1 MNSLLLILNQLKGA
15 VLLCVAFSGI
25 AALTASDIDEGDG
38 RLGNVE
44 YTVIES
50 QKLRLDSA
58 SENAFVF
65 LGDSTALNDIDAR
78 LLQDSLDQ
86 KVTSVAVMAACGVEM
101 IAQQLSVILD
111 QVRTSTSDHRPHI
124 IITVNPISFQRFDS
138 NLSDFAQQSELNNS
152 VTLSVQRRIR
162 YSVRSLIGKVIS
174 WPLPG
179 SFGVAYGDPSGLSY
193 SLTQGN
199 GTFDDPNPPLHDV
212 QLAADEN
219 KDLSSVG
226 NTEHQ
231 LLTNIDRKTISELR
245 RLGCTVELLVTPI
258 PLEMSTRQILA
269 RIHALSDN
277 VVHDLYLDGW
287 VAMPWQMS
295 GQLFSNQHLSPEG
308 RAIYTKALAI
318 ELKQR
323 YSHQP

>member
-1 MNSLLLILNQLKGA
+1 MKSLLLILNQLKGA
-15 VLLCVAFSGI
+15 VLLSLAFSSI
-25 AALTASDIDEGDG
+25 VALTASDMDEGGG

-86 KVTSVAVMAACGVEM
+86 KVTSVAVMAACGVET
-101 IAQQLSVILD
+101 IAHQLSVILD

-124 IITVNPISFQRFDS
+124 IITVNPISFERFDF
-138 NLSDFAQQSELNNS
+138 NLSNFAQQSES
-152 VTLSVQRRIR
+152 DDAARLSVQRRIR
-162 YSVRSLIGKVIS
+162 YSVRSLIGRVIA

-179 SFGVAYGDPSGLSY
+179 SFGVVYGDPSGLRY
-193 SLTQGN
+193 SITQGN

-212 QLAADEN
+212 QLTASEN
-219 KDLSSVG
+219 KDLSSIG

-231 LLTNIDRKTISELR
+231 LLTKIDRKTISELR

-258 PLEMSTRQILA
+258 PLEMSTRPILA

-277 VVHDLYLDGW
+277 AVHDLYLDGW

-308 RAIYTKALAI
+308 RATYNNALAI

-323 YSHQP
+323 YSLNP